1 MNAKTARKIESEKE
15 RVRYTFKLYIS
26 YLIAALILVVL
37 TNIVVKIKGFPDAG
51 WFAADEGSW
60 IAFYGTLIGGFI
72 TLLGVNQTIRFTQAE
87 DRRLQAIED
96 EENEKKEDLQ
106 LIRHLWD
113 LEAGYQQLSKELHRT
128 IVKLDELHE
137 PSVVKIEQILMQF
150 QQSIRH
156 FDFISLS
163 AKIDWETYDLVN
175 QQLGKVRQIILL
187 AETDL
192 YDQHSAEDIDLL
204 KIRLIDALR
213 KEKIDI
219 DQRDDTFEQKRA
231 LLEEKH
237 LKNNSHNYS
246 KS

>member
-1 MNAKTARKIESEKE
+1 MNAKTARKLKSEKE

-106 LIRHLWD
+106 LIRHL
-113 LEAGYQQLSKELHRT
+113 
-128 IVKLDELHE
+128 
-137 PSVVKIEQILMQF
+137 
-150 QQSIRH
+150 
-156 FDFISLS
+156 
-163 AKIDWETYDLVN
+163 
-175 QQLGKVRQIILL
+175 
-187 AETDL
+187 
-192 YDQHSAEDIDLL
+192 
-204 KIRLIDALR
+204 
-213 KEKIDI
+213 
-219 DQRDDTFEQKRA
+219 
-231 LLEEKH
+231 
-237 LKNNSHNYS
+237 
-246 KS
+246 

>member
-1 MNAKTARKIESEKE
+1 M
-15 RVRYTFKLYIS
+15 
-26 YLIAALILVVL
+26 
-37 TNIVVKIKGFPDAG
+37 
-51 WFAADEGSW
+51 
-60 IAFYGTLIGGFI
+60 
-72 TLLGVNQTIRFTQAE
+72 LGVNQTIRFTQAE

-106 LIRHLWD
+106 LIRRLWD

-128 IVKLDELHE
+128 IVKLDEMHE

-192 YDQHSAEDIDLL
+192 YDQHSADDIDLQ
-204 KIRLIDALR
+204 KIRLIDVLR

-219 DQRDDTFEQKRA
+219 DQRDDLFEQKRA
-231 LLEEKH
+231 YLEEKH
-237 LKNNSHNYS
+237 LKKNSA
-246 KS
+246 

>member
-1 MNAKTARKIESEKE
+1 M
-15 RVRYTFKLYIS
+15 
-26 YLIAALILVVL
+26 
-37 TNIVVKIKGFPDAG
+37 
-51 WFAADEGSW
+51 
-60 IAFYGTLIGGFI
+60 
-72 TLLGVNQTIRFTQAE
+72 
-87 DRRLQAIED
+87 
-96 EENEKKEDLQ
+96 
-106 LIRHLWD
+106 
-113 LEAGYQQLSKELHRT
+113 
-128 IVKLDELHE
+128 HE

-175 QQLGKVRQIILL
+175 QQLGKVRQIILF

-219 DQRDDTFEQKRA
+219 DQRDNTFEQKRA
-231 LLEEKH
+231 FLEEKH

-246 KS
+246 KNL

>member
-1 MNAKTARKIESEKE
+1 M
-15 RVRYTFKLYIS
+15 
-26 YLIAALILVVL
+26 
-37 TNIVVKIKGFPDAG
+37 
-51 WFAADEGSW
+51 
-60 IAFYGTLIGGFI
+60 
-72 TLLGVNQTIRFTQAE
+72 LGVNQTIRFTQAE

-106 LIRHLWD
+106 LIRRLWD

-128 IVKLDELHE
+128 IVKLDEMHE

-192 YDQHSAEDIDLL
+192 YDQHSADDIDLQ
-204 KIRLIDALR
+204 KIRLIDVLR

-219 DQRDDTFEQKRA
+219 DQRDDLFEQKRA
-231 LLEEKH
+231 YLEEKH
-237 LKNNSHNYS
+237 LKKDSA
-246 KS
+246 